1 MVDEQIE
8 RRLRHFGFTFGTGG
22 AHTARTIMLDDLQ
35 RLLETATDELPSRES
50 FARAIVEDNCL
61 SKRSGKTR
69 ELTLRHLTALY
80 ALDGSVP
87 IFRVLHYFWRR
98 EKDALPMLALL
109 CSFTRDALLRKS
121 WEWVAKTPQGEELS
135 RDKVATELAKAFP
148 ERFSTASLK
157 SIAQNLNGSW
167 TRSGH
172 LRGKV
177 RKFRSRVKAT
187 PAAVAYALYL
197 GYLRGLRGEAL
208 FQSEYAQVLDVPMGE
223 IVELSDAAARRGWI
237 VIKRLG
243 NVVEVLFPNLI
254 TLDERKLLDEQG

>member
-1 MVDEQIE
+1 MVDERLE
-8 RRLRHFGFTFGTGG
+8 RKLRHFGFTFGKGG

-35 RLLETATDELPSRES
+35 RLLESVADEPPSRAA
-50 FARAIVEDNCL
+50 FAKAIVEDNCL

-69 ELTLRHLTALY
+69 ELTLRHLVELY
-80 ALDGSVP
+80 GLDASVP
-87 IFRVLHYFWRR
+87 VFRVLHYFWKR

-109 CSFTRDALLRKS
+109 CSYTRDALLRKS
-121 WEWVAKTPQGEELS
+121 WEWIAKTPQGEELS
-135 RDKVATELAKAFP
+135 RDKVADGLAEAYP
-148 ERFSTASLK
+148 DRYSPASLK
-157 SIAQNLNGSW
+157 SFAQNLNGSW

-172 LRGKV
+172 LQGKV
-177 RKFRSRVKAT
+177 RKFRSRAKAT
-187 PAAVAYALYL
+187 PAAAAYALYL

-223 IVELSDAAARRGWI
+223 IADLADTASRRGWI
-237 VIKRLG
+237 VMKRLG